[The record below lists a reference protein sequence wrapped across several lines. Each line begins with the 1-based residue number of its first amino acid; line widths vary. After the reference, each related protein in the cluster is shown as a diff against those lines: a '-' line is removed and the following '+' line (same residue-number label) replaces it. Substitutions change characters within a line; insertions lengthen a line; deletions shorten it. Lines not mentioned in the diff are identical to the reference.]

1 MSPWRAVVAFV
12 SRVRD
17 LCGRRR
23 LAREAEQEIEMHLDL
38 LTAQYVR
45 AGNTPAEARRLA
57 RAKFGGVAQVRESL
71 RDQAGFPVLE
81 SILHD
86 VRYAARSLVRQPG
99 TTALAVGI
107 LALGLG
113 VNTAV
118 LAVAYACSGGRCRT
132 RTRTGWLRSRGCTR
146 RTVRNRACRSTGS
159 TSGTAVSGRC
169 GWPATT
175 RGPACCAAR
184 VRPA

>member
-1 MSPWRAVVAFV
+1 MSPWRRVVAFV

-23 LAREAEQEIEMHLDL
+23 LAREAEQEMEMHLDL
-38 LTAQYVR
+38 LAARFAR

-57 RAKFGGVAQVRESL
+57 RAKFGGVTQVRESL
-71 RDQAGFPVLE
+71 RDQAGFPMLE

-118 LAVAYACSGGRCRT
+118 LAVAYGVLWRPLPYPDAD
-132 RTRTGWLRSRGCTR
+132 RSRSPGCTR
-146 RTVRNRACRSTGS
+146 RTARKPVYGSSGS

-169 GWPATT
+169 GWPLTT
-175 RGPACCAAR
+175 RVNAWCAAR